1 MTLSGVKIAT
11 QKRWLNV
18 PLQLH
23 KQFWK
28 HYNSGWVLRS
38 SARWKIAEDKLYLYV
53 VFAKN
58 VEEKR
63 ENTAKIYGV
72 DINENNATVY
82 EYPANKATTIVTN
95 FSKIVLGYAYKRAR
109 IQQRWSKTY
118 GVDGNR
124 RVRYALRKLR
134 ERNVKRDAKHKL
146 VRRILDIVKDGLVVL
161 EKLPKRFQDRV
172 IEKSKVLNG
181 VDVHRLKQSSIR
193 GIYKMVAEKLAE
205 HGVPYVLVNPFYTS
219 STCPMCNSKL
229 SPMTGSAQR
238 SGWRPRLMKCPSCVF
253 VHDRDVVGAMNLV
266 RKYLLDVG
274 VVPWASRR
282 VPMTPVQSG
291 L

>member
-1 MTLSGVKIAT
+1 M
-11 QKRWLNV
+11 

-28 HYNSGWVLRS
+28 HYNSGWVLRG

-72 DINENNATVY
+72 DINENNVTVY

-124 RVRYALRKLR
+124 RVRYALRKLGG
-134 ERNVKRDAKHKL
+134 E
-146 VRRILDIVKDGLVVL
+146 
-161 EKLPKRFQDRV
+161 
-172 IEKSKVLNG
+172 
-181 VDVHRLKQSSIR
+181 
-193 GIYKMVAEKLAE
+193 
-205 HGVPYVLVNPFYTS
+205 T
-219 STCPMCNSKL
+219 
-229 SPMTGSAQR
+229 
-238 SGWRPRLMKCPSCVF
+238 
-253 VHDRDVVGAMNLV
+253 
-266 RKYLLDVG
+266 
-274 VVPWASRR
+274 
-282 VPMTPVQSG
+282 
-291 L
+291 